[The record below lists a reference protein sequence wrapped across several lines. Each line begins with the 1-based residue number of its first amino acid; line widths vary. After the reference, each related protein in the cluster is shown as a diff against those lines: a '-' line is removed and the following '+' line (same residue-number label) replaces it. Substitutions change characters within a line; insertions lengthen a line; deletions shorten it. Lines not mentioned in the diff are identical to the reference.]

1 MSRKVV
7 IVGGVAGGATAAAR
21 IRRLDEQAEIV
32 VFERSGYISY
42 ANCGLPYYVGGVIT
56 DPEELTLQDPESF
69 YARFRVVMKVRHE
82 VTAIHPEEK
91 TVEVKNLET
100 GETFSESYDSLLL
113 APGARPT
120 VPDLPGIDSERIFK
134 LRTVEDTFTLRERVV
149 KYQPKRAAVIG
160 GGFIGLETAEN
171 LRHAGLEVTILQRP
185 RQVLSPLDA
194 DMASFVHGELRAHGV
209 TLVILAG
216 FMRILS
222 PYFVQEF
229 PGRILNIHP
238 SLLPSFG
245 GAHAHR
251 DVLAYGVKVSGCTIH
266 FVDEGMDSGPII
278 LQTAVPVLD
287 GDDEDT
293 LAARVLE
300 REHKLYPRAIEL
312 FLNGK
317 LKIEGRKVRILE

>member
-1 MSRKVV
+1 MAKE
-7 IVGGVAGGATAAAR
+7 ILGV
-21 IRRLDEQAEIV
+21 LC
-32 VFERSGYISY
+32 SGRGT
-42 ANCGLPYYVGGVIT
+42 N
-56 DPEELTLQDPESF
+56 LQS
-69 YARFRVVMKVRHE
+69 
-82 VTAIHPEEK
+82 I
-91 TVEVKNLET
+91 L
-100 GETFSESYDSLLL
+100 
-113 APGARPT
+113 
-120 VPDLPGIDSERIFK
+120 
-134 LRTVEDTFTLRERVV
+134 
-149 KYQPKRAAVIG
+149 AAVDSGQIPAPVG
-160 GGFIGLETAEN
+160 VVLTDKPDAKALERAEK
-171 LRHAGLEVTILQRP
+171 AGIPHFCVDRKTY
-185 RQVLSPLDA
+185 A
-194 DMASFVHGELRAHGV
+194 DKQAFEEALVEKLRAHGV

-300 REHKLYPRAIEL
+300 QEHKLYPRAIEL

>member
-1 MSRKVV
+1 MAKEILGVLCSGRGTNLQSILAAVESGDISAPVGVVLTDKPDAKALERAEKAGIPHFCVDRKQY
-7 IVGGVAGGATAAAR
+7 ADKQT
-21 IRRLDEQAEIV
+21 
-32 VFERSGYISY
+32 FEE
-42 ANCGLPYYVGGVIT
+42 AL
-56 DPEELTLQDPESF
+56 
-69 YARFRVVMKVRHE
+69 
-82 VTAIHPEEK
+82 
-91 TVEVKNLET
+91 VE
-100 GETFSESYDSLLL
+100 
-113 APGARPT
+113 
-120 VPDLPGIDSERIFK
+120 K
-134 LRTVEDTFTLRERVV
+134 LRE
-149 KYQPKRAAVIG
+149 
-160 GGFIGLETAEN
+160 
-171 LRHAGLEVTILQRP
+171 
-185 RQVLSPLDA
+185 
-194 DMASFVHGELRAHGV
+194 HGV

-222 PYFVQEF
+222 PYFVHAF

-287 GDDEDT
+287 SDDEDT

-300 REHKLYPRAIEL
+300 QEHKLYPKAISL

>member
-1 MSRKVV
+1 MAKEILGVLCSGRGTNLQSILAAVDSGQIPAPVGVVLTDKPDAKALERAEKAGISHFCVNRK
-7 IVGGVAGGATAAAR
+7 
-21 IRRLDEQAEIV
+21 QYAEKRA
-32 VFERSGYISY
+32 FEE
-42 ANCGLPYYVGGVIT
+42 AL
-56 DPEELTLQDPESF
+56 
-69 YARFRVVMKVRHE
+69 
-82 VTAIHPEEK
+82 
-91 TVEVKNLET
+91 VE
-100 GETFSESYDSLLL
+100 
-113 APGARPT
+113 
-120 VPDLPGIDSERIFK
+120 K
-134 LRTVEDTFTLRERVV
+134 LRE
-149 KYQPKRAAVIG
+149 
-160 GGFIGLETAEN
+160 
-171 LRHAGLEVTILQRP
+171 
-185 RQVLSPLDA
+185 
-194 DMASFVHGELRAHGV
+194 HGV

-222 PYFVQEF
+222 PYFVHEF

-300 REHKLYPRAIEL
+300 QEHKLYPKAIEL
-312 FLNGK
+312 FLKGR

>member
-1 MSRKVV
+1 MANKE
-7 IVGGVAGGATAAAR
+7 ILGV
-21 IRRLDEQAEIV
+21 LC
-32 VFERSGYISY
+32 SGRGT
-42 ANCGLPYYVGGVIT
+42 N
-56 DPEELTLQDPESF
+56 LQS
-69 YARFRVVMKVRHE
+69 
-82 VTAIHPEEK
+82 I
-91 TVEVKNLET
+91 L
-100 GETFSESYDSLLL
+100 
-113 APGARPT
+113 
-120 VPDLPGIDSERIFK
+120 
-134 LRTVEDTFTLRERVV
+134 
-149 KYQPKRAAVIG
+149 AAVESGQIPAPVG
-160 GGFIGLETAEN
+160 VVLADKPDAKALERAEK
-171 LRHAGLEVTILQRP
+171 AGIPHFCVDRKEYKDKKTFEEALVET
-185 RQVLSPLDA
+185 
-194 DMASFVHGELRAHGV
+194 LRAHGV

-222 PYFVQEF
+222 PYFVHEF
-229 PGRILNIHP
+229 PGRIMNIHP

-300 REHKLYPRAIEL
+300 QEHKLYPRAIEL

>member
-1 MSRKVV
+1 MAKEILGVLCSGRGTNLQSILAAVDSGQIPAPVGVVLTDKPDAKALERAEKAGIPHFCVNRKQY
-7 IVGGVAGGATAAAR
+7 A
-21 IRRLDEQAEIV
+21 DKQS
-32 VFERSGYISY
+32 FEE
-42 ANCGLPYYVGGVIT
+42 AL
-56 DPEELTLQDPESF
+56 
-69 YARFRVVMKVRHE
+69 
-82 VTAIHPEEK
+82 
-91 TVEVKNLET
+91 VE
-100 GETFSESYDSLLL
+100 
-113 APGARPT
+113 
-120 VPDLPGIDSERIFK
+120 K
-134 LRTVEDTFTLRERVV
+134 LRE
-149 KYQPKRAAVIG
+149 
-160 GGFIGLETAEN
+160 
-171 LRHAGLEVTILQRP
+171 
-185 RQVLSPLDA
+185 
-194 DMASFVHGELRAHGV
+194 HGV

-222 PYFVQEF
+222 PYFVHEF

-300 REHKLYPRAIEL
+300 QEHKLYPRAIEL
-312 FLNGK
+312 FLKGK

>member
-1 MSRKVV
+1 MAKE
-7 IVGGVAGGATAAAR
+7 ILGV
-21 IRRLDEQAEIV
+21 LC
-32 VFERSGYISY
+32 SGRGT
-42 ANCGLPYYVGGVIT
+42 N
-56 DPEELTLQDPESF
+56 LQS
-69 YARFRVVMKVRHE
+69 
-82 VTAIHPEEK
+82 I
-91 TVEVKNLET
+91 L
-100 GETFSESYDSLLL
+100 
-113 APGARPT
+113 
-120 VPDLPGIDSERIFK
+120 
-134 LRTVEDTFTLRERVV
+134 
-149 KYQPKRAAVIG
+149 AAVDSGQIPAPVSVVLTDKPDAKA
-160 GGFIGLETAEN
+160 LERAEK
-171 LRHAGLEVTILQRP
+171 AGIPHFCVDRKKYAEKQAFEEALV
-185 RQVLSPLDA
+185 DK
-194 DMASFVHGELRAHGV
+194 LRAHGV

-222 PYFVQEF
+222 PYFVHEF

-300 REHKLYPRAIEL
+300 QEHKLYPRAIEL
-312 FLNGK
+312 FLKGK